1 MKRDNN
7 LIILLLFMLG
17 CGLFVELNFRYW
29 YAFMEQYMMFQTT
42 SDYLVRHLTEPGGMV
57 GYLTDFISMGFYYP
71 LCAAIVIALIAGAV
85 SYSFHRFLKAC
96 GVERSML
103 IAVAP
108 ATRW

>member
-57 GYLTDFISMGFYYP
+57 
-71 LCAAIVIALIAGAV
+71 
-85 SYSFHRFLKAC
+85 
-96 GVERSML
+96 
-103 IAVAP
+103 
-108 ATRW
+108 